1 MNKLEQVEAALRES
15 ERRFR
20 AIFNQSFEFI
30 GLMEPD
36 GTLIEAN
43 QTALDFGGLTS
54 EEVIN
59 RPFWEA
65 RWWTISPLTQAQLR
79 NAIARAASGEFI
91 RYEVD
96 VLGAGDTVATI
107 DFSIQPLEDE
117 NGRVCLLIPE
127 GRDITELKQ
136 AIAEVHKLNAQL
148 EERVA
153 KRTAQLEASNQQMQE
168 LLRREREARKELE
181 AAKEQIQLYADIVKN
196 MQVGLNVWQLED
208 PEDITTFRL
217 VATNPVVAQ
226 MTGVSLENHI
236 GSKVGECYPNALTEN
251 RRDLELYRK
260 VVLSGEGEDRYE
272 TFYGDDHIS
281 GRYFSLKVFPLPNR
295 CVGLAFDNISDRKL
309 AEQALRESERRWS
322 TLAKMSPVGIFR
334 TDTNGDCLYVNERWC
349 EIAGLTLQQA
359 QGKNWRQA
367 VHPDDL
373 AVIDAEVAKG
383 IENNNQCFKCE
394 FRLQHSNGKTNW
406 VFCQAVPEKEADGK
420 IVSYI
425 GTVTDISDRKLAEI
439 TLQQRTEELTRLNTI
454 LAQTTG
460 LLQKRNQELD
470 QFAYVASHDL
480 KAPLRAISSLS
491 AWIEEDLG
499 ELLPKENQ
507 QQMRLLRGRVNR
519 MEALINGLLEYSRV
533 GRINTEASTVNVG
546 ALLKD
551 IIDSLD
557 PPSTFTIEVEPKM
570 PTLLTKR
577 IPLQQVF
584 ANLISNAIKH
594 HKRPDG
600 YVKIS
605 VQDQGKYYEFAV
617 TDDGPGIAPEYH
629 KKVFVIFQ
637 TLEARDSHENTG
649 IGLAIVKKIVE
660 IEGGAI
666 ALESQI
672 GAGSTFR
679 FTWLKSADVNNN

>member
-1 MNKLEQVEAALRES
+1 M
-15 ERRFR
+15 
-20 AIFNQSFEFI
+20 
-30 GLMEPD
+30 
-36 GTLIEAN
+36 
-43 QTALDFGGLTS
+43 
-54 EEVIN
+54 
-59 RPFWEA
+59 
-65 RWWTISPLTQAQLR
+65 
-79 NAIARAASGEFI
+79 
-91 RYEVD
+91 
-96 VLGAGDTVATI
+96 
-107 DFSIQPLEDE
+107 
-117 NGRVCLLIPE
+117 
-127 GRDITELKQ
+127 
-136 AIAEVHKLNAQL
+136 
-148 EERVA
+148 
-153 KRTAQLEASNQQMQE
+153 
-168 LLRREREARKELE
+168 
-181 AAKEQIQLYADIVKN
+181 
-196 MQVGLNVWQLED
+196 
-208 PEDITTFRL
+208 
-217 VATNPVVAQ
+217 
-226 MTGVSLENHI
+226 
-236 GSKVGECYPNALTEN
+236 
-251 RRDLELYRK
+251 
-260 VVLSGEGEDRYE
+260 
-272 TFYGDDHIS
+272 
-281 GRYFSLKVFPLPNR
+281 
-295 CVGLAFDNISDRKL
+295 
-309 AEQALRESERRWS
+309 
-322 TLAKMSPVGIFR
+322 
-334 TDTNGDCLYVNERWC
+334 
-349 EIAGLTLQQA
+349 
-359 QGKNWRQA
+359 
-367 VHPDDL
+367 
-373 AVIDAEVAKG
+373 
-383 IENNNQCFKCE
+383 
-394 FRLQHSNGKTNW
+394 
-406 VFCQAVPEKEADGK
+406 
-420 IVSYI
+420 
-425 GTVTDISDRKLAEI
+425 
-439 TLQQRTEELTRLNTI
+439 
-454 LAQTTG
+454 
-460 LLQKRNQELD
+460 LQKRNQELD

>member
-439 TLQQRTEELTRLNTI
+439 TLQQRTEET
-454 LAQTTG
+454 
-460 LLQKRNQELD
+460 
-470 QFAYVASHDL
+470 H
-480 KAPLRAISSLS
+480 
-491 AWIEEDLG
+491 
-499 ELLPKENQ
+499 
-507 QQMRLLRGRVNR
+507 
-519 MEALINGLLEYSRV
+519 
-533 GRINTEASTVNVG
+533 
-546 ALLKD
+546 
-551 IIDSLD
+551 
-557 PPSTFTIEVEPKM
+557 
-570 PTLLTKR
+570 
-577 IPLQQVF
+577 
-584 ANLISNAIKH
+584 
-594 HKRPDG
+594 
-600 YVKIS
+600 
-605 VQDQGKYYEFAV
+605 
-617 TDDGPGIAPEYH
+617 
-629 KKVFVIFQ
+629 
-637 TLEARDSHENTG
+637 TLEHNLGANHR
-649 IGLAIVKKIVE
+649 IVAKTQSRTRPVCLCSIP
-660 IEGGAI
+660 
-666 ALESQI
+666 
-672 GAGSTFR
+672 
-679 FTWLKSADVNNN
+679 